1 MGNRAHIRGIRDPR
15 TRDVDRVSVFCS
27 AFRVQ
32 TDGGITRFGGSPM
45 KTKIPIPCFYA
56 LVLAVVFGMP
66 SVLLATDMGTKVE
79 KIRIIEPGEAER
91 CANDFFIDNIGKEE
105 ADLRV
110 VLGHK
115 VYVNEIMQPGEKRAF
130 DLPAT
135 INVARLRGRED
146 VSFDEIAVIINL
158 GPKSH
163 LRVRCM
169 DLKENPLKG
178 KDPLTVFK

>member
-1 MGNRAHIRGIRDPR
+1 
-15 TRDVDRVSVFCS
+15 
-27 AFRVQ
+27 
-32 TDGGITRFGGSPM
+32 M
-45 KTKIPIPCFYA
+45 KTKISFLYIMVVMMVVGIPA
-56 LVLAVVFGMP
+56 NLWAE
-66 SVLLATDMGTKVE
+66 DMGTKVE

-91 CANDFFIDNIGKEE
+91 CANDFFVDNIGKEE
-105 ADLRV
+105 ADLKV

-115 VYVNEIMQPGEKRAF
+115 VYVSEIMQPGEKRAF

-158 GPKSH
+158 GPKAH

-169 DLKENPLKG
+169 DLRENPLKG
-178 KDPLTVFK
+178 KDPLAVFK

>member
-1 MGNRAHIRGIRDPR
+1 
-15 TRDVDRVSVFCS
+15 
-27 AFRVQ
+27 
-32 TDGGITRFGGSPM
+32 M
-45 KTKIPIPCFYA
+45 KTKFSFLYLYI
-56 LVLAVVFGMP
+56 LAAMIIVGVP
-66 SVLLATDMGTKVE
+66 SNLWAGDMGTKVE

-91 CANDFFIDNIGKEE
+91 CGNDFFIDNIGKEE

-178 KDPLTVFK
+178 KDPLAVFK